1 MMIGNVMMKMGRIGA
16 AMRKI
21 LQVIDSVSRVA
32 GANDRK
38 FTAKRLRPG
47 QILPDSFGLFFE
59 VRMAG
64 LSKIASALLLM
75 LAVPVFAADAPT
87 PAVAAQ
93 DGDYVLD
100 AGDRIRLSLYGDDSF
115 KGEFA
120 VSDNG
125 TISLPLIGALPARGM
140 TVNAFRATVETK
152 LADGYY
158 RDPRL
163 SAEVVNYRPFYI
175 LGEVN
180 KPGQYPY
187 VTGMTLGQ
195 AVAIANGYTL
205 AARKGTIAIRR
216 AKSQE
221 EVKIS
226 ANPAL
231 PIGPGDTVRVLERLF

>member
-1 MMIGNVMMKMGRIGA
+1 MIGIV
-16 AMRKI
+16 
-21 LQVIDSVSRVA
+21 
-32 GANDRK
+32 
-38 FTAKRLRPG
+38 
-47 QILPDSFGLFFE
+47 
-59 VRMAG
+59 
-64 LSKIASALLLM
+64 KIASALLLM
-75 LAVPVFAADAPT
+75 AALPVTAFAEAAPT
-87 PAVAAQ
+87 PAMGVAS
-93 DGDYVLD
+93 GDYVLD

-125 TISLPLIGALPARGM
+125 TVSLPLIGTQPAGGM
-140 TVNAFRATVETK
+140 TVSAFRAAIEAK

-163 SAEVVNYRPFYI
+163 SAEVVNFRPFYI

-195 AVAIANGYTL
+195 AVAIAEGYTI

-216 AKSQE
+216 AKAQA
-221 EVKIS
+221 EVKVS
-226 ANPAL
+226 ANPAM
-231 PIGPGDTVRVLERLF
+231 PIGPGDTVRVLERIF